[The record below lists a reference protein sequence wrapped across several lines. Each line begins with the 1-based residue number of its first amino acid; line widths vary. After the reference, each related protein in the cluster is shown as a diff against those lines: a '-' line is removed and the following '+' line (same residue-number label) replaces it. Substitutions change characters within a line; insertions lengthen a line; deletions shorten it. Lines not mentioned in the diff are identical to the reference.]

1 MARSRGDV
9 SEPGV
14 PSLTT
19 VHLVSARWSNH
30 PWGFG
35 NDVYDALVELGC
47 EVIDTDYRQS
57 RGQLGSLLAQDCDLL
72 LVLKGEGIPGEH
84 MYARPGR
91 SVLWY
96 PDDLIATSHGKH
108 HIDYNGWA
116 FDIVYHISPWDAWE
130 YKKRGVKDLRWLPL
144 ACNPKLHRKLS
155 PWGYDRKLYDVLF
168 VGNPHP
174 ERVKL
179 YERLRSRFKVVWRR
193 VYHEQM
199 VQAINRARM
208 VINLPIGGFKS
219 GNIPHR
225 IFEVLACGTL
235 LLTNELPDFRS
246 ELFLGGKHLIY
257 FNEDNIEELIAYYL
271 DASHEEEREAIAVAG
286 YKEVLAK
293 HTVRHRVERILADAG
308 LA

>member
-1 MARSRGDV
+1 MTMS
-9 SEPGV
+9 
-14 PSLTT
+14 T
-19 VHLVSARWSNH
+19 VHLVSARHTNH

-72 LVLKGEGIPGEH
+72 LVLKGEGIPGERI
-84 MYARPGR
+84 YASPGR

-96 PDDLIATSHGKH
+96 PDDLIATSHGPR
-108 HIDYNGWA
+108 HIARNGWA

-130 YKKRGVKDLRWLPL
+130 YTKRGVRDLRWLPL
-144 ACNPKLHRKLS
+144 ACNPKLHRRLDDTLAVRHC
-155 PWGYDRKLYDVLF
+155 YNRKLYDVLF
-168 VGNPHP
+168 VGSPHP

-179 YERLRSRFKVVWRR
+179 YERLRHTFSEGHPKVQVTWRR

-199 VQAINRARM
+199 VEAINRARI

-235 LLTNELPDFRS
+235 LLTNELPEDSR
-246 ELFLGGKHLIY
+246 LFEDRKHLVY
-257 FNEDNIEELIAYYL
+257 YNAENIEELLTFYL
-271 DASHEEEREAIAVAG
+271 ENPTEREIIAELG
-286 YKEVLAK
+286 RIEVLAK
-293 HTVRHRVERILADAG
+293 HTVSHRVRQILDDANG
-308 LA
+308 